1 MALRG
6 QVVDFV
12 RSHFKEYRDQAVNIK
27 DISIVHMK
35 LQRSYNVCTTGC
47 CTRVH
52 FLIQAMHKQMLDAT
66 LVESRCVALD
76 AVNFIAL
83 RNNMSHIRIR

>member
-1 MALRG
+1 
-6 QVVDFV
+6 
-12 RSHFKEYRDQAVNIK
+12 
-27 DISIVHMK
+27 
-35 LQRSYNVCTTGC
+35 
-47 CTRVH
+47 
-52 FLIQAMHKQMLDAT
+52 MLDAT